1 MFRGQERGRLPSV
14 RQVWFK
20 SFSIQLILIFCLFI
34 LFATMIIFTR
44 ADRNINSLLDRALTI
59 TWSEYNQFARRS
71 TTSLKLLA
79 DELETGLLADPR
91 ALTPVLARNEAF
103 DLWFVA
109 DRDGEMLAGSS
120 PDGLARLSPFAAVVD
135 QVWQTGA
142 PVASNELVTLAAL
155 RDYSPALADRAHLD
169 GSDEL
174 SQQAGALFQVVAVP
188 YRNQAHQLAGALV
201 VAHLLNNDNSIAE
214 RLAVEIPDSFSTI
227 GAGGIRVSGN
237 LSSSVYP
244 TLLGKAQVAEHMETI
259 QRGERYYGRN
269 KLSKDID
276 HLVVSDPIR
285 SVKGEVIGALTIGHP
300 SQGMASLKQDTAA
313 YIILSALFSWGF
325 VLAGTV
331 LASRRWAEPIGR
343 LATLAKR
350 IDQDEVVS
358 PAHLDLVEALP
369 TPTTSELDDL
379 QRCFTHMTLSLYE
392 KGQEIQGYLRDLEA
406 RVEEKTLELRNAM
419 TDLAASSNLKSKLLS
434 NTSHE
439 LRTPLNSIIGFSE
452 MLTGGIYGELTPA
465 QSDRVQIIADSAR
478 YLLQLIND
486 LLDVSLVQQG
496 RMAIEKQPVDPV
508 SLIHS
513 VIVIIQNVADQ
524 KGIGI
529 VTEVPG
535 DLPTIY
541 VDPTR
546 IRQVLYNVLS
556 NAVKFTPEGGTITLR
571 TERCGEEI
579 RFAVSDTGIGI
590 SERDQHYVFD
600 EFYQAEN
607 TGYRKQDGFGLGLPL
622 AKKLVE
628 LHGGR
633 IELQSGLGQGTT
645 ITITLPVGLE

>member
-14 RQVWFK
+14 RRVWFK
-20 SFSIQLILIFCLFI
+20 SFSIQLILFFCLFI
-34 LFATMIIFTR
+34 LFATRIIWTR

-71 TTSLKLLA
+71 TTSLNLLA
-79 DELETGLLADPR
+79 DELETGLLTDPR

-109 DRDGEMLAGSS
+109 DREGAMLSSGS
-120 PDGLARLSPFAAVVD
+120 PDGPARLRPFAAVVD
-135 QVWQTGA
+135 QVWRLGA
-142 PVASNELVTLAAL
+142 PVASSELVTLDAL
-155 RDYSPALADRAHLD
+155 RGYSPELASRAQLD
-169 GSDEL
+169 GSDAL

-188 YRNQAHQLAGALV
+188 YRDQAHQLAGALV

-214 RLAVEIPDSFSTI
+214 RLAAEIPDSFSTI

-244 TLLGKAQVAEHMETI
+244 TLLGKAQMAEHMETI

-269 KLSKDID
+269 KLSQDID

-285 SVKGEVIGALTIGHP
+285 NVNGDVIGALTIGHP

-313 YIILSALFSWGF
+313 YIILSALFCWGF
-325 VLAGTV
+325 VLGGSA
-331 LASRRWAEPIGR
+331 LASRRWAEPIVR
-343 LATLAKR
+343 LAKLAKR
-350 IDQDEVVS
+350 IDRDEVIR
-358 PAHLDLVEALP
+358 PAHLELVEALP

-379 QRCFTHMTLSLYE
+379 QRCFTHMTVSLYE
-392 KGQEIQGYLRDLEA
+392 KSQEILGYLRDLEA

-439 LRTPLNSIIGFSE
+439 LRTPLNSIIGFAE
-452 MLTGGIYGELTPA
+452 MLTGGIYGELTPP
-465 QSDRVQIIADSAR
+465 QSDRVQIIAESAR

-496 RMAIEKQPVDPV
+496 RMAIEKQPVDLND
-508 SLIHS
+508 LIRS
-513 VIVIIQNVADQ
+513 VLAIIQNLSGQ
-524 KGIGI
+524 KGIEV
-529 VTEVPG
+529 VTDAVG
-535 DLPTIY
+535 DLPTVY

-546 IRQVLYNVLS
+546 IKQVLYNVLS
-556 NAVKFTPEGGTITLR
+556 NAVKFTPAGGTITLHA
-571 TERCGEEI
+571 ERRGDEI
-579 RFAVSDTGIGI
+579 RVAVSDTGIGI
-590 SERDQHYVFD
+590 SEKDQLYVFD

-645 ITITLPVGLE
+645 ITIILPVAEE